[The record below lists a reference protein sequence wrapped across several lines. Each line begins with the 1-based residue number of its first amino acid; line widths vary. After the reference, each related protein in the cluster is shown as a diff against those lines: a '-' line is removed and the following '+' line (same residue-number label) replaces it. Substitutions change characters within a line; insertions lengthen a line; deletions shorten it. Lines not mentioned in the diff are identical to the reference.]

1 MPGWTWEWERVLGRA
16 LPKDFYTFG
25 GTHSPPSGKSN
36 AGGGRRSHPGSAAEV
51 RGTGRDWRAARRPIP
66 NGIGP
71 GVSRELCQRWDW
83 RQRYGHG
90 LEEFHGVHHSTLIA
104 LDGTGYHYSAKI
116 HGPCCSHRR
125 PEKGPRIYFHTALT
139 PVVVAPG

>member
-1 MPGWTWEWERVLGRA
+1 MREDEVIQ
-16 LPKDFYTFG
+16 
-25 GTHSPPSGKSN
+25 
-36 AGGGRRSHPGSAAEV
+36 GRRLRSAELGEIGELLAVHP
-51 RGTGRDWRAARRPIP
+51 DWHRTR
-66 NGIGP
+66 
-71 GVSRELCQRWDW
+71 VSRELCQRWDW

-90 LEEFHGVHHSTLIA
+90 LEEFHGVHHSALIA

-116 HGPCCSHRR
+116 HGPCCSHRT